1 MSNTFREDMRAIA
14 IEQAVP
20 HVCQFPEM
28 AGEIAKGI
36 NTLIDDVLGAEPKE
50 ASPGNDHATKVLYPS
65 IKAAMD
71 ELEKLPPWLNLSVNK
86 AFNILRGAFW
96 SETPAPAGASP
107 KRAERFCTCGP
118 NMGCDSEE
126 PCVRQTVTTGTAN
139 VAAPTN
145 KIGPIYAAIQGIKEK
160 NNFRLAEAA
169 RAAAVVRMHTN
180 PSPADYTEY
189 AEIIAAIARGEKVEW
204 LTRDGEWVYQH
215 PSHTLGEIKDKAY
228 PPTRY
233 RVAEVKGNWS
243 DFAPGL
249 SD

>member
-1 MSNTFREDMRAIA
+1 MSNTLREDLRAIA

-71 ELEKLPPWLNLSVNK
+71 ELEKLPPWFNLSVNK

-118 NMGCDSEE
+118 YTMCDGGD
-126 PCVRQTVTTGTAN
+126 PCVRQTVTTSATSATN
-139 VAAPTN
+139 VAVPIDQTGP
-145 KIGPIYAAIQGIKEK
+145 IGSIYAA
-160 NNFRLAEAA
+160 
-169 RAAAVVRMHTN
+169 VRGFK
-180 PSPADYTEY
+180 P
-189 AEIIAAIARGEKVEW
+189 
-204 LTRDGEWVYQH
+204 DGTQD
-215 PSHTLGEIKDKAY
+215 G
-228 PPTRY
+228 
-233 RVAEVKGNWS
+233 RVN
-243 DFAPGL
+243 FAPGL
-249 SD
+249 AD

>member
-1 MSNTFREDMRAIA
+1 MSNTLREDLQASA

-36 NTLIDDVLGAEPKE
+36 NTLIDGVLGAAPKE
-50 ASPGNDHATKVLYPS
+50 AVSSGDHASQVLYPA

-71 ELEKLPPWLNLSVNK
+71 ELEELPPHFSLSANK
-86 AFNILRGAFW
+86 AFNILRKAFW
-96 SETPAPAGASP
+96 SEAPAPASASP
-107 KRAERFCTCGP
+107 ERAERICTCGP
-118 NMGCDSEE
+118 NTGCIGGA
-126 PCVRQTVTTGTAN
+126 PCTRHAGGAGD
-139 VAAPTN
+139 A
-145 KIGPIYAAIQGIKEK
+145 IGPIYAAIQGIKER
-160 NNFRLAEAA
+160 NNFRMAEAA

-189 AEIIAAIARGEKVEW
+189 AEILAAIARGEKVEW

-215 PSHTLGEIKDKAY
+215 PSHTLGEIRDKTC
-228 PPTRY
+228 PPTSY